1 MSNLLFYCTFYS
13 LKAVK
18 DEETSSV
25 RRTPCKNIR
34 LKKIGKEGED
44 EADRALFW
52 SWKFCP

>member
-34 LKKIGKEGED
+34 LKKMGKEGED